1 MVKILTLT
9 EETLEKVVNDFDQII
24 KKLILLRKRNRS
36 KKIHLGFINGSLL
49 IINDK
54 YFRSGIIGTNTVPEY
69 NNILKHNSTENQ
81 LSELSREFA
90 KLKIN

>member
-9 EETLEKVVNDFDQII
+9 EETLENVVNDFDQII
-24 KKLILLRKRNRS
+24 KKLIVLRKKNKS
-36 KKIHLGFINGSLL
+36 KNIHLGFINRSLL

-54 YFRSGIIGTNTVPEY
+54 YFRSGIIGTNTAPNY
-69 NNILKHNSTENQ
+69 NNILKHDSIENQ
-81 LSELSREFA
+81 LSELSQEFT